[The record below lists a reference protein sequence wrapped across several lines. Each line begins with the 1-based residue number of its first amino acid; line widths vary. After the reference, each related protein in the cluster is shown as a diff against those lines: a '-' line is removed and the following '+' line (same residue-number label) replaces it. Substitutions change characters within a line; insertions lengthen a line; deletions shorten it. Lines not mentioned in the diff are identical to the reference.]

1 MTLNI
6 ISTMKTYITYIFFTL
21 SLCFSYTLQ
30 AQEQVTWDILGQVQ
44 YKAYYN
50 IGAGEAFQKPKFS
63 PTIKKLD
70 GQEVLIK
77 GYMLPLDTEG
87 NTYVLSANPYAAC
100 FFCGGAGPESVM
112 ELWLKDTDR
121 RYKLDQIVTFKGKL
135 MVNSEP
141 YGLCY
146 ILQDADPVE
155 D

>member
-1 MTLNI
+1 MNI
-6 ISTMKTYITYIFFTL
+6 NATMKKQFIYIFFAL
-21 SLCFSYTLQ
+21 VCSFSASLQ
-30 AQEQVTWDILGQVQ
+30 AQEQVTWEILGQVQ

-70 GQEVLIK
+70 GQEVIIK
-77 GYMLPLDTEG
+77 GYMMPLDVDG
-87 NTYVLSANPYAAC
+87 NIYVLSANPYAAC

-112 ELWLKDTDR
+112 ELWLKDTDK
-121 RYKLDQIVTFKGKL
+121 RYKMDQIVTFKGKF

-146 ILQDADPVE
+146 ILQDADPV